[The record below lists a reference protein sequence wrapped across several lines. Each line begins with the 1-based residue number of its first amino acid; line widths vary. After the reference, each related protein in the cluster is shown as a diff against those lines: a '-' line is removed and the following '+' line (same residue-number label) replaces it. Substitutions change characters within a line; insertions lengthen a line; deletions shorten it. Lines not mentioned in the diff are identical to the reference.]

1 MIIFKLRENLI
12 KEKGESL
19 MNKKKRVALL
29 SILLVFALVFTA
41 CSGGSGDGD
50 DAEPKV
56 LRTNN
61 SSEPGSLDPA
71 LAQGTHES
79 WVLDHVFEGLMK
91 KDQNGE
97 IVEGMAESYTLADD
111 NVTYTFIIKDDVT
124 WSNGEPV
131 TAHDFE
137 YSWKRA
143 LDPETAAYYS
153 YQFYYI
159 KGGEAYNTG
168 EGSVDDVGVTAIDD
182 TTLEVVLEN
191 PTAFFPEL
199 TSFYCYFPVSK
210 DVVEADPDWAKDPE
224 TYVSNGPFLLT
235 EWVHNS
241 SITIEKNE
249 DYYDADKVNLDAI
262 EFAILDD
269 ENTAWQRYEGGE
281 FDFLTPLPQTVTA
294 QLMEEGSDELV
305 IGTDLATYYYNL
317 NTETKPFNNVKVR
330 QALAMAIDR
339 DSIVENVAQGGQT
352 PAEGVVPYGIPDETG
367 ADFRESSGNHMTF
380 DPAGAKEL
388 LEEGLAEEGMTL
400 EDMNDFTLL
409 YNTLEAHAK
418 IAQAIQEMWRTNLG
432 IEVNLENVDFQVK
445 LDREKAGD
453 YDISR
458 AGWIGDYIDP
468 LTFIDL
474 WVTDGPYNDAGY
486 SNAQYDEY
494 VQTARNSIDP
504 AERMEAMRNAEKLLM
519 EEMPVIPI
527 YFYTQPYAQKTYV
540 TGVYKPVNRYP
551 YFIYADMEV
560 Q

>member
-1 MIIFKLRENLI
+1 M
-12 KEKGESL
+12 S
-19 MNKKKRVALL
+19 KKKRVAVL
-29 SILLVFALVFTA
+29 SILLVLALVFSA
-41 CSGGSGDGD
+41 CSGGSDDNGNGD
-50 DAEPKV
+50 DAQPKI

-91 KDQNGE
+91 KSQTGE
-97 IVEGMAESYTLADD
+97 VVPGMAESYKMSDD
-111 NVTYTFIIKDDVT
+111 GLTYTFKIRDDVK

-168 EGSVDDVGVTAIDD
+168 TGTVEDVGVKAIDD

-191 PTAFFPEL
+191 PAGFFLEL

-210 DVVEADPDWAKDPE
+210 DVVEENPDWAKDPS

-235 EWVHNS
+235 EWVHNA
-241 SITIEKNE
+241 SITLSKNDE
-249 DYYDADKVNLDAI
+249 YYDADMIKLDGI
-262 EFAILDD
+262 EFSILDD

-281 FDFLTPLPQTVTA
+281 FDFLTPLPQTVVAQMTA
-294 QLMEEGSDELV
+294 DNNPELV

-317 NTETKPFNNVKVR
+317 NTEVKPFNNLKVR
-330 QALAMAIDR
+330 QALSMAIDR
-339 DSIVENVAQGGQT
+339 ESIVVDVAQGGQAS
-352 PAEGVVPYGIPDETG
+352 AEGVVPFGIPDETG
-367 ADFRESSGNHMTF
+367 ADFRDASGNHVTY
-380 DPAGAKEL
+380 DAAAAKTL
-388 LEEGLAEEGMTL
+388 LEEGLAEEGMTI
-400 EDMNDFTLL
+400 EDMSNVTLL
-409 YNTLEAHAK
+409 YNTNEAHKK
-418 IAQAIQEMWRTNLG
+418 IAQAIQEMWRTALG
-432 IEVNLENVDFQVK
+432 VEINLENVDFQVK

-453 YDISR
+453 YEISR

-474 WVTDGPYNDAGY
+474 WVTDGPYNDANF
-486 SNAQYDEY
+486 SNAEYDAF
-494 VQTARNSIDP
+494 VNTARNSTDQ
-504 AERMEAMRNAEKLLM
+504 AERMEAMRNAEELLM
-519 EEMPVIPI
+519 GEMPVIPI
-527 YFYTQPYAQKTYV
+527 YFYTQPYAQKSYV

-551 YFIYADMEV
+551 YFIYADIV
-560 Q
+560 QE

>member
-1 MIIFKLRENLI
+1 
-12 KEKGESL
+12 
-19 MNKKKRVALL
+19 MNKKKRVVLL

-41 CSGGSGDGD
+41 CAGGSGNGD
-50 DAEPKV
+50 DTARKV

-91 KDQNGE
+91 KDQDGD
-97 IVEGMAESYTLADD
+97 ITEGMAASYTLADD
-111 NVTYTFIIKDDVT
+111 NVTYTFILRDDIT

-153 YQFYYI
+153 YQFYYL

-168 EGSVDDVGVTAIDD
+168 EGTAEDVGVTAIDD

-199 TSFYCYFPVSK
+199 TSFYCYFPISK
-210 DVVEADPDWAKDPE
+210 DVDEANPDWAKSPD

-235 EWVHNS
+235 EWVHNA

-249 DYYDADKVNLDAI
+249 NYYDADLVNLDAI

-281 FDFLTPLPQTVTA
+281 FDFLTPLPQTVVA
-294 QLMEEGSDELV
+294 RMMDENNPELV

-317 NTETKPFNNVKVR
+317 NTETQPFNNVKVR
-330 QALAMAIDR
+330 QALSMAIDR
-339 DSIVENVAQGGQT
+339 ESIVENVSQGGQLA
-352 PAEGVVPYGIPDETG
+352 AEGVVPYGIPDETG
-367 ADFRESSGNHMTF
+367 EDFRDGVGNLITY
-380 DPAGAKEL
+380 DPVAAKTL

-400 EDMNDFTLL
+400 SDMNDFTLL

-418 IAQAIQEMWRTNLG
+418 IAQAIQEMWRTSLG

-468 LTFIDL
+468 LTFIDM
-474 WVTDGPYNDAGY
+474 WVTDGPYNDASY

-494 VQTARNSIDP
+494 VQIARNSVDQ
-504 AERMEAMRNAEKLLM
+504 AERMEAMRNAEELLM
-519 EEMPVIPI
+519 EEMPVVPI
-527 YFYTQPYAQKTYV
+527 YFYTQPYAQKSYV